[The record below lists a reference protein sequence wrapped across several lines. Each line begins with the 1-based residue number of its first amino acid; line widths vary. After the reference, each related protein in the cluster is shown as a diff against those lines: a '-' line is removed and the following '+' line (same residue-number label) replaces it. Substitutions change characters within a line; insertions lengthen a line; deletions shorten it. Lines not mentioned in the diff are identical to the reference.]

1 MLPSTNESTTQPP
14 EQGTGRLVEIT
25 GRSRHQRQRSRGQ
38 ALVEFAILV
47 PVLLL
52 ILAIAADFGRAFT
65 AYIAIGS
72 AAHEGATFGMQ
83 SLANANDSA
92 KIRSAALAD
101 APSIMGVAPT
111 VPNAVVSKDAQ
122 GYNRVA
128 VTVNYTFS
136 PLMPIPPIPNSIS
149 LTRTVTM
156 RVIN

>member
-1 MLPSTNESTTQPP
+1 MTSTMNETSMQPSISHSTSSGGSMRVNRT
-14 EQGTGRLVEIT
+14 
-25 GRSRHQRQRSRGQ
+25 HQRSRGQ
-38 ALVEFAILV
+38 AIVEFAILV
-47 PVLLL
+47 PALVL

-83 SLANANDSA
+83 SLVNANDSA
-92 KIRSAALAD
+92 KVRSAALAD
-101 APSIMGVAPT
+101 APTIMGVAPT

-122 GYNRVA
+122 GYDRVA

-136 PLMPIPPIPNSIS
+136 PIMPIPPIPNSIS